1 MRELLLSTLIY
12 SQLEQQQ
19 EEITDKPDIIFSQL
33 LWHNQF

>member
-19 EEITDKPDIIFSQL
+19 EEITDKPDTIFFSVVMA
-33 LWHNQF
+33 

>member
-19 EEITDKPDIIFSQL
+19 EEITDKPDIIFFSVVMA
-33 LWHNQF
+33 